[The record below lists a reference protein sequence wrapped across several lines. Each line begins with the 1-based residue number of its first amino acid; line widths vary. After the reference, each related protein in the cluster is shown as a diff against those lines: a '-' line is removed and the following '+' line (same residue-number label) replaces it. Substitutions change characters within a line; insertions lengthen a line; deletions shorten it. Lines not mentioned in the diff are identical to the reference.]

1 MLKVL
6 EPSLMT
12 NARDILQ
19 VHLGDPSVDR
29 FVRNE
34 TRHFIVV
41 AALTPDIADLDQ
53 GTVVINNPGQLI
65 PRLLRRVIPRV
76 KHQGK

>member
-1 MLKVL
+1 
-6 EPSLMT
+6 MT

-19 VHLGDPSVDR
+19 MRLGDPSVDP

-34 TRHFIVV
+34 TCHFIVV

-53 GTVVINNPGQLI
+53 GTVVINNPSQLI
-65 PRLLRRVIPRV
+65 PRLQRRVIPSL
-76 KHQGK
+76 KYQGK